1 MRKNYFSSMGAV
13 RKPFNGVKQFSTF
26 LAVLLLLLSGRM
38 PAQIATYT
46 NSTTGALN
54 SVAANATAT
63 SLARINGATAP
74 GSPCSTGFS
83 STNFT
88 STTTYS
94 STLGAVEVTV
104 TPNSGYQ
111 LNVTGFSAGL
121 RRSGTGPASV
131 RLAYQVGTGPLVDQ
145 GSNQSPNNA
154 GCGSTTTATWTTS
167 FIANQVVKFRIYGF
181 NASAT
186 GGTFQIL
193 NLTISGTVTGGVVT
207 VPTVTT
213 NAASSIASTS
223 ATFNALV
230 NPNGA
235 STVTSFDY
243 GTATGVYPNNI
254 VAIQSPIIVTTNT
267 TATPTLSVNTQY
279 FYRATATN
287 SAGTT
292 NGSELNFWTLA
303 NVPSAPTVAT
313 PTLNS
318 LDVTLN
324 VNGNPAS
331 TQFAIRETTTGN
343 YVQASGI
350 LGISAVW
357 QTAAVWSTITVTG
370 LNAAT
375 TYSFAS
381 KARNGANVETA
392 FSSTASGT
400 TLSSC
405 ASPSSI
411 VVSNESCSTADVS
424 WTAATGT
431 ILGYEYAATTSA
443 TPPGSGTFTASTSAS
458 LSGLAPNTAYNVFVR
473 TKCSGSSF
481 SPWVGP
487 VGFNTASGA
496 FAGTLAIWDPTG
508 LTAFGPSPFA
518 ATTVAGDVVAGG
530 LVRGAGVGTTG
541 TAALNAWGG
550 NNWTGNANED
560 VTFTIEPDNGAFLS
574 LDTLKLRYRHSGT
587 GPTSGDL
594 EYSLDGGSTFN
605 LITALSFPSTSSS
618 GASITPVVLD
628 AIVDLQDVQSPTQI
642 LFRIHPTGV
651 ASTGTWYV
659 YNTGSEPGLRLI
671 GSTTPFAA
679 AISGAATICSGQ
691 DTVIT
696 ITGLPADAYVTYAV
710 NGDTLGVTMVGG
722 IAEIPTG
729 VLVADA
735 TFELISI
742 AFSSTSSCS
751 QSVSGSVTVTVIQLP
766 AITSQ
771 PSGIAVCEGD
781 PFSLNVTAT
790 NAGGYQWYRNG
801 SAISGATSSTY
812 AVSNASSLDDAGD
825 YFVVIQGSP
834 CDSVIS
840 DTVTVDVLDCRKGSF
855 DNAAQGASDVLKVY
869 PNPADGLL
877 NIEIPAGNGA
887 ILNVELFNMQG
898 FKVAGEEVNNSS
910 FLQWNIMDKCENGSY
925 LLKVQTEGKTFQ
937 KLVVKGR

>member
-1 MRKNYFSSMGAV
+1 MRKNYFSKIGTFS
-13 RKPFNGVKQFSTF
+13 KPFNKVRQFSSF
-26 LAVLLLLLSGRM
+26 LAVLLLLVSGRM
-38 PAQIATYT
+38 SAQIATYT

-54 SVAANATAT
+54 SVAANATGT
-63 SLARINGATAP
+63 PLARINGVTAP

-88 STTTYS
+88 STTTYL

-104 TPNSGYQ
+104 TPASGFQ

-131 RLAYQVGTGPLVDQ
+131 RLAYQIGTGAVVDQ
-145 GSNQSPNNA
+145 GSNQAPNNA

-181 NASAT
+181 NASGT
-186 GGTFQIL
+186 GGTFQVL
-193 NLTISGTVTGGVVT
+193 NLNINGTVTSGTVT
-207 VPTVTT
+207 VPSVTT
-213 NAASSIASTS
+213 NAATSIASTT
-223 ATFNALV
+223 ATFNASV

-235 STVTSFDY
+235 STTASFDY
-243 GTATGVYPNNI
+243 GTATGVYPNNV
-254 VAIQSPIIVTTNT
+254 VAVQSPVITTT
-267 TATPTLSVNTQY
+267 SITAAPTLSVNTQY

-292 NGSELNFWTLA
+292 NGSEVNFWTLA
-303 NVPSAPTVAT
+303 NVPSAPTVSA

-318 LDVTLN
+318 LDVALN

-331 TQFAIRETTTGN
+331 TQFAIRETSTGN

-350 LGISAVW
+350 LGVSAVW
-357 QTAAVWSTITVTG
+357 QTAAVWSTVTVTG
-370 LNAAT
+370 LNSAT
-375 TYSFAS
+375 TYSFVS
-381 KARNGANVETA
+381 KARNGVNVETA
-392 FSSTASGT
+392 FSGSANGT

-411 VVSNESCSTADVS
+411 IVSNESCSTADVS

-431 ILGYEYAATTSA
+431 ILGYEYAVTTSA
-443 TPPGSGTFTASTSAS
+443 TPPASGTFTASASAS
-458 LSGLAPNTAYNVFVR
+458 LTGLAATTAYNVFVR
-473 TKCSGSSF
+473 TQCSGSSF
-481 SPWVGP
+481 STWVGP
-487 VGFNTASGA
+487 VAFNTASGA

-530 LVRGAGVGTTG
+530 LVRGAGVVTTG

-550 NNWTGNANED
+550 SNWTGNANED
-560 VTFTIEPDNGAFLS
+560 ATFKIEPDNGAFLS

-594 EYSLDGGSTFN
+594 EYSIDGGSTFN
-605 LITALSFPSTSSS
+605 LITTLLFPSTSSS

-628 AIVDLQDVQSPTQI
+628 AIVDLQNVQSPTQI
-642 LFRIHPTGV
+642 LFRIHPLGG
-651 ASTGTWYV
+651 ASTGTFYV
-659 YNTGSEPGLRLI
+659 YNTSSEPGLRLI
-671 GSTTPFAA
+671 GSTSPFAA

-696 ITGLPADAYVTYAV
+696 ITGLPADAYVTYSI
-710 NGDTLGVTMVGG
+710 NGVPADVTLVGG

-729 VLVADA
+729 TLTADA

-742 AFSSTSSCS
+742 AFNSTSSCS
-751 QSVSGSVTVTVIQLP
+751 QLVSGSVTVTVIEAP
-766 AITSQ
+766 VITVQ
-771 PSGIAVCEGD
+771 PVGTSVCAGD
-781 PFSLNVTAT
+781 PFTLSVTAT
-790 NAGGYQWYRNG
+790 DASSYQWFLDG
-801 SAISGATSSTY
+801 SAVTGETSSSINVPFATS
-812 AVSNASSLDDAGD
+812 LEAGN
-825 YFVVIQGSP
+825 YTVVVYGNSP
-834 CDSVIS
+834 CGNDTS
-840 DTVTVDVLDCRKGSF
+840 DVAVVAVLDCRKGSF
-855 DNAAQGASDVLKVY
+855 ADNAVLGSSELKVY

-877 NIEIPAGNGA
+877 NIELPAGE
-887 ILNVELFNMQG
+887 ITSVELYNLQG
-898 FKVAGEEVNNSS
+898 FKVAGEKVNNST
-910 FLQWNIMDKCENGSY
+910 FMQWNIMDKCENGSY

-937 KLVVKGR
+937 KLVIKGK